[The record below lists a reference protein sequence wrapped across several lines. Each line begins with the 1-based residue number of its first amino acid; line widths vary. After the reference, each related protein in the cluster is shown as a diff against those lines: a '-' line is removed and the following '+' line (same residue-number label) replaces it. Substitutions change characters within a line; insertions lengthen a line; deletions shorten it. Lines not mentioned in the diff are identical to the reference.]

1 MHQFS
6 PINPKHTYTDN
17 LDTAIDT
24 TLKIVTKITDQ

>member
-17 LDTAIDT
+17 LDTAIAT